1 MTGDPKQRLGGYAT
15 DSLTD
20 AERQDLL
27 RAALED
33 QALFDTLV
41 EEEGLRELLAD
52 PEARQ
57 QVLARLEQP
66 DAWERFRAWLRRPAT
81 VADLLTVAAALVVA
95 MVAQQVYQATRP
107 ARDLPAATRPAPRS
121 LSQAHLDRL
130 AALLPSGPGAS
141 AGLELE
147 GYPAG
152 TPLRVSPGELL
163 AIRLTVKAPARV
175 VLLEVRPDGRIAQ
188 AWPAPGEAPA
198 LLVASPPAA
207 AVVQRLS
214 HAASSL
220 PGTSRLRLVVAPADL
235 DLAAASPADIE
246 RAASR
251 LALVDLI
258 YETERP

>member
-27 RAALED
+27 RAALDD

-57 QVLARLEQP
+57 HVLAQLEQP
-66 DAWERFRAWLRRPAT
+66 DGWERFRAWLRRPAT

-95 MVAQQVYQATRP
+95 LVAQQVYQATRQ
-107 ARDLPAATRPAPRS
+107 ARELPAATRPAPGP

-130 AALLPSGPGAS
+130 AALPPSGSG
-141 AGLELE
+141 AGLALE
-147 GYPAG
+147 GHPAG
-152 TPLRVSPGELL
+152 TPVRVSPGAPL
-163 AIRLTVKAPARV
+163 AIRMTVKAPARV
-175 VLLEVRPDGRIAQ
+175 LLLEVRPDGLVAQ
-188 AWPAPGEAPA
+188 AWPAPGKAPA
-198 LLVASPPAA
+198 LLVAPQSATP
-207 AVVQRLS
+207 VVQRLS

-220 PGTSRLRLVVAPADL
+220 PGTCRLRLVVAPADL
-235 DLAAASPADIE
+235 DLAAASPDDIE
-246 RAASR
+246 REAR
-251 LALVDLI
+251 HLMLVDLP

>member
-57 QVLARLEQP
+57 HVLAQLERP
-66 DAWERFRAWLRRPAT
+66 DGWERFRAWLRRPAT

-95 MVAQQVYQATRP
+95 LVAQQVYQATRP
-107 ARDLPAATRPAPRS
+107 ARDLPAATRPAPLPLPQS
-121 LSQAHLDRL
+121 HLDRL
-130 AALLPSGPGAS
+130 AALPPSGPGA
-141 AGLELE
+141 GLALE

-152 TPLRVSPGELL
+152 TPPRVGPGELL
-163 AIRLTVKAPARV
+163 AVRLTVKAPARV
-175 VLLEVRPDGRIAQ
+175 VLLEVRPDGRVTQ
-188 AWPAPGEAPA
+188 AWPAPGKAPA
-198 LLVASPPAA
+198 LLVASPPPA

-235 DLAAASPADIE
+235 DLAAASPDDIE
-246 RAASR
+246 REAR
-251 LALVDLI
+251 HLTLVDLT

>member
-27 RAALED
+27 RAALDD

-52 PEARQ
+52 AEARQ
-57 QVLARLEQP
+57 QVLAQLEKP
-66 DAWERFRAWLRRPAT
+66 DGWERFRVWLRRPAT

-95 MVAQQVYQATRP
+95 VVAQQTYMATRP
-107 ARDLPAATRPAPRS
+107 AREIPAVTRPAPRP

-130 AALLPSGPGAS
+130 AALPPSGPGTS
-141 AGLELE
+141 AELALE
-147 GYPAG
+147 GHPAG
-152 TPLRVSPGELL
+152 TPLRVRPGALL
-163 AIRLTVKAPARV
+163 AIRVTVKAPARV
-175 VLLEVRPDGRIAQ
+175 LLLEVRPDGQVAQ
-188 AWPAPGEAPA
+188 AWPAPGEAPG
-198 LLVASPPAA
+198 LLVAPSPGAP
-207 AVVQRLS
+207 VVQRLS

-220 PGTSRLRLVVAPADL
+220 AGTCRLRLVVAPADL
-235 DLAAASPADIE
+235 DLAAASPDDIE
-246 RAASR
+246 REAAR
-251 LALVDLI
+251 LTLVDLP

>member
-27 RAALED
+27 RAALDD
-33 QALFDTLV
+33 QALFEALV

-57 QVLARLEQP
+57 HVLAQLEKP
-66 DAWERFRAWLRRPAT
+66 DGWERFRVWLRRPAT

-95 MVAQQVYQATRP
+95 VVAQQVYQMGQ
-107 ARDLPAATRPAPRS
+107 ARDLPAAVRPAARP

-130 AALLPSGPGAS
+130 AALPPSGSGAEL
-141 AGLELE
+141 ALE

-152 TPLRVSPGELL
+152 TPLRVSPGERL
-163 AIRLTVKAPARV
+163 AIRVTVKSPARV
-175 VLLEVRPDGRIAQ
+175 LLLEVRPDGSVAQ

-198 LLVASPPAA
+198 LLVAPSPGAP
-207 AVVQRLS
+207 VVQGVS
-214 HAASSL
+214 HAASSS
-220 PGTSRLRLVVAPADL
+220 PGSCRLRLVVAPAEL
-235 DLAAASPADIE
+235 DLASASPADVE
-246 RAASR
+246 REAR
-251 LALVDLI
+251 HLTLVDLT

>member
-1 MTGDPKQRLGGYAT
+1 MTGDPKQLLGGYAT

-20 AERQDLL
+20 VERQDLL
-27 RAALED
+27 RAALDD

-52 PEARQ
+52 AEARQ
-57 QVLARLEQP
+57 QVLGALEPP
-66 DAWERFRAWLRRPAT
+66 DRWERFRAWLRRPAT

-95 MVAQQVYQATRP
+95 VVAQQVYQATRQ
-107 ARDLPAATRPAPRS
+107 ARDLPAATRPAPRP

-130 AALLPSGPGAS
+130 AALPPSGSGAEL
-141 AGLELE
+141 ALE

-152 TPLRVSPGELL
+152 TPPRVSPGQTL
-163 AIRLTVKAPARV
+163 AIRVTVKAPARV
-175 VLLEVRPDGRIAQ
+175 LLLEVRPEGLVAQ

-198 LLVASPPAA
+198 LLVAPQSATP
-207 AVVQRLS
+207 VVQRLS

-220 PGTSRLRLVVAPADL
+220 PGTCRLRLVVAPADL
-235 DLAAASPADIE
+235 DLAAASPSDIE

-251 LALVDLI
+251 LTLVDLD